1 CPPIVP
7 GKPLEALIWVRCQL
21 ADGGPT
27 ALALAQDALTALAA
41 VTKEYHDVA
50 FHLETQVLQSLLA
63 DAQGRESA
71 SLALLRPA
79 VSLAAAQGAPLIF
92 IGHGPAMV
100 KLLQR
105 LAAEPQMANAAY
117 VLLGAIE
124 HAGGGILTRPLPNA
138 AASSAR
144 CMVHYE
150 ELTHREL
157 QIVALLARRLSNEEI
172 AASLNISPHTV
183 RNHLANLYA
192 KLDVSSRRA
201 AVARAGQQG
210 LLPAATK
217 QN

>member
-1 CPPIVP
+1 M
-7 GKPLEALIWVRCQL
+7 
-21 ADGGPT
+21 
-27 ALALAQDALTALAA
+27 ALAQDALTALAA

-63 DAQGRESA
+63 DAQGRASV

-79 VSLAAAQGAPLIF
+79 VSLAAAQGAPLTF

-105 LAAEPQMANAAY
+105 LAAEPQMTGAARA
-117 VLLGAIE
+117 LLGAIE
-124 HAGGGILTRPLPNA
+124 HAGGGIPAKPPPTE

-144 CMVHYE
+144 CMAHYE
-150 ELTHREL
+150 ELTRREL
-157 QIVALLARRLSNEEI
+157 QIVALLAERLSNEEI
-172 AASLNISPHTV
+172 AASLMISPHTV

-192 KLDVSSRRA
+192 KLDVTSRRA
-201 AVARAGQQG
+201 AVARAEQQG
-210 LLPAATK
+210 LVPIATK